1 MRLRS
6 TTVHPV
12 STTITRSGHTIHYR
26 DSGPLGASAVC
37 DVPVLLVHGMGGDH
51 HTWDRFAK
59 SLRARGRRVLA
70 VDLRG
75 HGRSARAA
83 SYLFA
88 EFGDDILGLCE
99 DLGFDRV
106 DLVGHSLGGHA
117 VSLVAQQRPGLV
129 RRLVLEE
136 APLPLRP
143 GDPIPVLDG
152 RMPSPV
158 EMWHA
163 ATSMLRSPRAVWAF
177 DRSMTASALTQ
188 FHRPH
193 PQWWERLPDIE
204 AKTLILRGG
213 PTGMVDPVLLEAAV
227 AAIGDCEVMSF
238 RCGHSIHRDRFRD
251 FEAAVLPFLAAP

>member
-1 MRLRS
+1 M
-6 TTVHPV
+6 
-12 STTITRSGHTIHYR
+12 I
-26 DSGPLGASAVC
+26 
-37 DVPVLLVHGMGGDH
+37 LVHGMGGDN
-51 HTWDRFAK
+51 HTWDRFAR
-59 SLRARGRRVLA
+59 SVRARGRRVLA
-70 VDLRG
+70 MDLRG

-88 EFGDDILGLCE
+88 EFGDDILDLCE

-117 VSLVAQQRPGLV
+117 ASLVAQQRPGLV

-143 GDPIPVLDG
+143 GDPIPAFG
-152 RMPSPV
+152 GGMPSLV

-163 ATSMLRSPRAVWAF
+163 TTSMVRSPRAVWAF
-177 DRSMTASALTQ
+177 DRSMTASMLAQ

-213 PTGMVDPVLLEAAV
+213 PTGMVDPVLLDAAV

-238 RCGHSIHRDRFRD
+238 GCGHSIHRDRFRD
-251 FEAAVLPFLAAP
+251 FEAVVLPFLTAP